1 MEQIIKFSDVLDCLG
16 TLIFDPPSQGAL
28 TILSIHSSVCVPV
41 CLVKMVYN
49 LLKCALNSLRC

>member
-1 MEQIIKFSDVLDCLG
+1 MEQIIKFGDVLDSLG

-28 TILSIHSSVCVPV
+28 TILSILSSVCVPV

-49 LLKCALNSLRC
+49 LLKCALNSVRC